1 MRFAAGP
8 LTHPSGM
15 CLCIVLRSLHADF
28 PILVAANR
36 DERPDRKASPPGLW
50 VGLRRRVISPR
61 DRLAGGTWLG
71 VNDRGMFAGLT
82 NVSQSPPLPAAP
94 SRGHLPH
101 LALDEDDL
109 DAATAVVLARVR
121 QTPHAGFQLVLCDGR
136 RTRVLRHA
144 GDELAVIDWPEPVLV
159 ISNEHAPG
167 ELRLPALAAAAAPR
181 RSADQQLDALQPLLL
196 DGGGGVRHPA
206 LKRGTSFATV
216 SSSLL
221 AVPVRDPLQLV
232 WRFCQGSPDKAP
244 YRDYGNL
251 GRRLLPDGEPM
262 QPDRPRE

>member
-1 MRFAAGP
+1 
-8 LTHPSGM
+8 M
-15 CLCIVLRSLHADF
+15 CLCIVLRALHADF

-36 DERPDRKASPPGLW
+36 DERKGRKASPPGLW

-82 NVSQSPPLPAAP
+82 NISSAPAVPGAP

-109 DAATAVVLARVR
+109 DAAVAAVQARL
-121 QTPHAGFQLVLCDGR
+121 QSAPHQGFQLVLCDGR
-136 RTRVLRHA
+136 RTVVVRHQG
-144 GDELAVIDWPEPVLV
+144 GDTAVVDWADPVLLV
-159 ISNEHAPG
+159 SNEHAPG
-167 ELRLPALAAAAAPR
+167 ELQLPGLLLAAVPR
-181 RSADQQLDALQPLLL
+181 LSVTQQLDELQPLLL
-196 DGGGGVRHPA
+196 DRGGPGRHA
-206 LKRGTSFATV
+206 TLKHGEHYGTV

-221 AVPVRDPLQLV
+221 AVPARDGRELI
-232 WRFCQGSPDKAP
+232 WRFCQGAPDAHP

-251 GRRLLPDGEPM
+251 GRRLLPDGE
-262 QPDRPRE
+262 QLSPDRRAD